1 MGLMIGLQRPHLF
14 SGFLMVP
21 FVLTLFGAESAMKRV
36 TLPDVKPVD
45 VPISSL
51 RVVRE

>member
-1 MGLMIGLQRPHLF
+1 MIGFQRRRAL
-14 SGFLMVP
+14 SGILTVP
-21 FVLTLFGAESAMKRV
+21 LVLTLFGAESSMKRV

-45 VPISSL
+45 VPIASL